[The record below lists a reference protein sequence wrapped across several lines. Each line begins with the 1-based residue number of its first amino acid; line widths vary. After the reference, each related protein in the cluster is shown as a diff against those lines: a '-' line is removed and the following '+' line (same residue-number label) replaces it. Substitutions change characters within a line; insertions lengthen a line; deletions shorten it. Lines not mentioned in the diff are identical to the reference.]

1 LETLPG
7 YLTGLYRLLPRGLLA
22 TQPLRAAWP
31 ENREEFPLTVLL
43 PLVVHHD
50 GSFIIIR
57 TDTNNAARCNR
68 RPCAT
73 ADRTEWTLPA
83 RLPRAL
89 YRLLRWLHR
98 RLLTEG
104 SLGLLTEG

>member
-7 YLTGLYRLLPRGLLA
+7 YLTGLYRQLPSGLLA
-22 TQPLRAAWP
+22 TQPLRAAHA

-43 PLVVHHD
+43 PLVIHHD
-50 GSFIIIR
+50 GSFITIR
-57 TDTNNAARCNR
+57 SDTDNAARGNR
-68 RPCAT
+68 RPCAA
-73 ADRTEWTLPA
+73 ADRTEWTLPG

-98 RLLTEG
+98 RLLTEEC
-104 SLGLLTEG
+104 LGLLTKG